1 MSLSLLPNVLTIFRM
16 IVVGPIVY
24 TLLTGQYVVAFYL
37 AMAAAVSDLLDG
49 YLARR
54 FGWMTHWGG
63 VLDPLADKFLLVST
77 TLTLAWLGY
86 LPWWLVGLIVLRDVV
101 IVTGG
106 YYYHFRIA
114 RLATATPTN
123 FSKWNTLFQILL
135 VVSVMLS
142 LAFPATE
149 GPWIEW
155 LVWLTALTTLASG
168 LQYVV
173 IWSNKA
179 KREREKA
186 RDVQSA

>member
-24 TLLTGQYVVAFYL
+24 SLLTGYYVTAFYL
-37 AMAAAVSDLLDG
+37 AMAAGLSDLLDG

-63 VLDPLADKFLLVST
+63 VLDPLADKLLLVST
-77 TLTLAWLGY
+77 TLTLGWLGY
-86 LPWWLVGLIVLRDVV
+86 LPWWLVALSVIRDVV
-101 IVTGG
+101 IVVGG

-114 RLATATPTN
+114 RLATATPTQ
-123 FSKWNTLFQILL
+123 FSKWNTLCQILL
-135 VVSVMLS
+135 VVCVMLG
-142 LAFPATE
+142 LAFPSAR

-155 LVWLTALTTLASG
+155 LVWLTAGTTLATG
-168 LQYVV
+168 LHYVV

-179 KREREKA
+179 KQERGKA
-186 RDVQSA
+186 KYEHSA

>member
-24 TLLTGQYVVAFYL
+24 TLLTGQHVAAFYL
-37 AMAAAVSDLLDG
+37 AMAAGVSDLLDG

-77 TLTLAWLGY
+77 TLTLAWLGH
-86 LPWWLVGLIVLRDVV
+86 LPWWLVGLIVARDIV
-101 IVTGG
+101 IVCGG

-114 RLATATPTN
+114 RLATATPTQ
-123 FSKWNTLFQILL
+123 FSKWNTLFQIMLA
-135 VVSVMLS
+135 VSVMLS
-142 LAFPATE
+142 LAFPATA

-155 LVWLTALTTLASG
+155 LIWFTAATTLASG
-168 LQYVV
+168 IQYVV
-173 IWSNKA
+173 IWSKKA
-179 KREREKA
+179 SKEREKA
-186 RDVQSA
+186 RHGRSA